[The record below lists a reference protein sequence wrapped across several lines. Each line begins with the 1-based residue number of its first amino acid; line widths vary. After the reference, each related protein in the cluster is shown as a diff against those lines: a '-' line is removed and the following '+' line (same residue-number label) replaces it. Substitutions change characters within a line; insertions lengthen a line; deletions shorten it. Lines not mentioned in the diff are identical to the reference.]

1 MISKMPSPD
10 ILLKNQ
16 LIFID
21 PALKI
26 CTQDGKRLM
35 ITRVITSL
43 IKNKNLLKIY
53 LFKFNI
59 RKRHYFPVPLI
70 REINLTNSPR
80 IMFT

>member
-26 CTQDGKRLM
+26 CALDGKRLM

-53 LFKFNI
+53 LFEFNI
-59 RKRHYFPVPLI
+59 R
-70 REINLTNSPR
+70 T
-80 IMFT
+80 

>member
-1 MISKMPSPD
+1 MDKMPSPD

-26 CTQDGKRLM
+26 CTLDDNRLR

-43 IKNKNLLKIY
+43 IKNKNL
-53 LFKFNI
+53 F
-59 RKRHYFPVPLI
+59 V
-70 REINLTNSPR
+70 
-80 IMFT
+80 